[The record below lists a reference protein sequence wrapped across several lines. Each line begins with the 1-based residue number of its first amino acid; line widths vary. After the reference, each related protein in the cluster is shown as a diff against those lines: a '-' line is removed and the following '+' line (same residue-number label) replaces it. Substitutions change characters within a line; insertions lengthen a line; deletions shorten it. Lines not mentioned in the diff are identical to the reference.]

1 MPGPGLKPEAP
12 AMQISIIL
20 LGADLQKT
28 CFPPAFRDRWP
39 GAGSWTPA
47 CVRIAR
53 SPGATWASRERSLSI
68 TGAPALPCFRI
79 AFATRISVANRDV
92 RVTAASSKFT
102 HAGNRC
108 LPEAMRILLV
118 EDNRDL
124 GEAIERRLRAGGHR
138 VVWNTDGKGI
148 DAQLEAEEIDAM
160 ILDLTLPQGDGIDIL
175 RRLRRARS
183 EVPVLITTARAEV
196 DQKVSL
202 LDLGADDYL
211 VKPFDLRELEARLR
225 AIVRRPA
232 GRSASE
238 VEVGPLTLDPA
249 GHLATLAG
257 RPLDLG
263 LREFRLLEILSAH
276 HGRVVARERLMA
288 RLFDLEDGGS
298 ENALELLVSRLRRK
312 LGDGGIEVVT
322 LRGVGY
328 LLRAQGSGPA

>member
-1 MPGPGLKPEAP
+1 
-12 AMQISIIL
+12 
-20 LGADLQKT
+20 
-28 CFPPAFRDRWP
+28 
-39 GAGSWTPA
+39 
-47 CVRIAR
+47 
-53 SPGATWASRERSLSI
+53 
-68 TGAPALPCFRI
+68 
-79 AFATRISVANRDV
+79 
-92 RVTAASSKFT
+92 
-102 HAGNRC
+102 
-108 LPEAMRILLV
+108 MRILLI

-124 GEAIERRLRAGGHR
+124 GEAIERRLRARGHR
-138 VVWNTDGKGI
+138 VFWNTDGEGI
-148 DAQLEAEEIDAM
+148 DECLDADEIDAL
-160 ILDLTLPQGDGIDIL
+160 ILDLTLPRGDGIDIL
-175 RRLRRARS
+175 RRLRQAGR

-232 GRSASE
+232 GSSASG
-238 VEVGPLTLDPA
+238 VDVGPLTIDPA
-249 GHLATLAG
+249 GHLATLSG

-263 LREFRLLEILSAH
+263 LREFRLLEILATN

-312 LGDGGIEVVT
+312 IGDGGIEVVT

-328 LLRAQGSGPA
+328 LLRAQGSGTA